1 MPTVSAGA
9 AELYCEVRGR
19 GPPVLLI
26 MGATGDAGH
35 LAPVAEAL
43 ADEFTAVVYDR
54 RGNSR
59 SPPPARWGATSVEE
73 QADDAAALL
82 GALGLAPA
90 GVFGTSSGGV
100 LALGLAI
107 RHPGAVRGAILH
119 EPTLYSV
126 LRRPEET
133 LSEIAATV
141 REGLAAG
148 GEAGAVEAFWRH
160 VGGDAGWE
168 GLAPDLRARMVA
180 NAGTFFGKE
189 RARFA
194 AWRPEDAALA
204 AVAVP
209 VELLVGEESLPFFA
223 EMAAWLAGRL
233 GAEVRAAPGTHT
245 PYVDRPRELA
255 GAIRPFLRRVSR

>member
-1 MPTVSAGA
+1 M
-9 AELYCEVRGR
+9 
-19 GPPVLLI
+19 
-26 MGATGDAGH
+26 
-35 LAPVAEAL
+35 
-43 ADEFTAVVYDR
+43 
-54 RGNSR
+54 
-59 SPPPARWGATSVEE
+59 
-73 QADDAAALL
+73 
-82 GALGLAPA
+82 
-90 GVFGTSSGGV
+90 FGTSSGGV

-107 RHPGAVRGAILH
+107 RQPGAVRGAVLH

-160 VGGDAGWE
+160 VAGDAGWE
-168 GLAPDLRARMVA
+168 GLAPDVRARMVA

-189 RARFA
+189 RAPFA

-245 PYVDRPRELA
+245 PYVDRSRELA